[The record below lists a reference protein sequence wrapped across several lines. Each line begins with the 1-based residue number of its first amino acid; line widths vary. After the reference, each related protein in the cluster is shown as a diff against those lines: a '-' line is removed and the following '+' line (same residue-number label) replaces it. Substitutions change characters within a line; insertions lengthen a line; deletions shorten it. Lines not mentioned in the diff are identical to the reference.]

1 MEENTEANF
10 GHSSTWN
17 TPPMPRGREGDKWAP
32 RGNLSIQKVELSV
45 LMWNVRGINATKK
58 QQYLDWLIRETK
70 LTSPLY
76 LDGYV
81 SHQTLFKRSGG
92 CITFSNLKG
101 HKKVKA
107 LGTYLNWSKV
117 LLGGEEV
124 HILNVYLEPGHE
136 KTVVQ
141 RADKVIQ
148 LTKDIVRQ
156 DPTAKIIV
164 GGDVNGMFSR
174 VNTHLQVAGF
184 KPALIQGTP
193 THREGN

>member
-1 MEENTEANF
+1 
-10 GHSSTWN
+10 
-17 TPPMPRGREGDKWAP
+17 
-32 RGNLSIQKVELSV
+32 
-45 LMWNVRGINATKK
+45 MWNVRGINATKK
-58 QQYLDWLIRETK
+58 QQYLDWLIREQRPDVVMFNETK

-81 SHQTLFKRSGG
+81 SHQTLVKRSGG

-101 HKKVKA
+101 HRMVKA
-107 LGTYLNWSKV
+107 LGTYLSWSKV

-136 KTVVQ
+136 KFVVQ

-148 LTKDIVRQ
+148 LTKDIMRQ
-156 DPTAKIIV
+156 DPAAKVIV
-164 GGDVNGMFSR
+164 GGDVNGMFSK
-174 VNTHLQVAGF
+174 VNTYLLLAGF

-193 THREGN
+193 THRDGH

>member
-1 MEENTEANF
+1 MFN
-10 GHSSTWN
+10 
-17 TPPMPRGREGDKWAP
+17 
-32 RGNLSIQKVELSV
+32 
-45 LMWNVRGINATKK
+45 
-58 QQYLDWLIRETK
+58 ETK

-107 LGTYLNWSKV
+107 LGTYLSWSKV

-141 RADKVIQ
+141 RAHKVIQ

-156 DPTAKIIV
+156 DSTAKIIV

-193 THREGN
+193 THREGNQLDQIWTRNVAILNAIVADSIDQVSDHRLIQVRMEATLVERSATP

>member
-1 MEENTEANF
+1 
-10 GHSSTWN
+10 
-17 TPPMPRGREGDKWAP
+17 MPRGRNGDEWAP
-32 RGNLSIQKVELSV
+32 RENLNVQRVELSV
-45 LMWNVRGINATKK
+45 LMWNVRGINAVKK
-58 QQYLDWLIRETK
+58 QQYLDWLIREQRPDIVLFNETK

>member
-1 MEENTEANF
+1 MFN
-10 GHSSTWN
+10 
-17 TPPMPRGREGDKWAP
+17 
-32 RGNLSIQKVELSV
+32 
-45 LMWNVRGINATKK
+45 
-58 QQYLDWLIRETK
+58 ETK

-92 CITFSNLKG
+92 CITFSNMKG

-117 LLGGEEV
+117 LLGGEKV
-124 HILNVYLEPGHE
+124 HILNVYLEPSHE
-136 KTVVQ
+136 KFVVQ

-148 LTKDIVRQ
+148 LKKDLMRQ
-156 DPTAKIIV
+156 DPAAKVIV
-164 GGDVNGMFSR
+164 GGDVNGMFSE
-174 VNTHLQVAGF
+174 VNTYLLLARF

-193 THREGN
+193 THRDGH